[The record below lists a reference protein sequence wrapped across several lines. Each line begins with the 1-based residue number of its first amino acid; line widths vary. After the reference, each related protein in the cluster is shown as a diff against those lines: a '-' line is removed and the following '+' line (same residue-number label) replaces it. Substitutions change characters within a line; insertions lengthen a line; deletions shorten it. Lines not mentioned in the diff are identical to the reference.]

1 MFERYVRKNVYCCVM
16 QYLYQYIPMVK
27 HVFVTLPVWI
37 IMYVYT
43 GNILTNVKL
52 IIKNHE
58 IRQ

>member
-1 MFERYVRKNVYCCVM
+1 
-16 QYLYQYIPMVK
+16 MVK
-27 HVFVTLPVWI
+27 HVFVTFPVWI

-43 GNILTNVKL
+43 GNIVTNVKL